1 MKDELKKD
9 LEESKRVLE
18 SYKWYGQMV
27 TDAINA
33 LEEVERYL
41 IYPSEER
48 QVQVKEILVQ
58 MKNQIGPYKD
68 FVPQV
73 VRTVDKVL
81 EWLSTPKN
89 SLEKAGVTLDSHER
103 DIDKKDKNTEI

>member
-1 MKDELKKD
+1 
-9 LEESKRVLE
+9 
-18 SYKWYGQMV
+18 
-27 TDAINA
+27 
-33 LEEVERYL
+33 
-41 IYPSEER
+41 
-48 QVQVKEILVQ
+48 

-103 DIDKKDKNTEI
+103 DIDKKDKNTGI